1 MAEAGAQER
10 LEQLLG
16 YLGHDP
22 ENAMLLRD
30 TAQAAMDADDLA
42 QAQDLFARLRNLGA
56 LTDADS
62 NQWAIA
68 AMRAGQPA
76 IAAETFAGLLEQS
89 PNDPALRFNLA
100 WARAMAGDPAGAR
113 ELLDQALVEALPQAA
128 QLEIH
133 LMHSAGEFE
142 EAAVRA
148 RAHLQLHPDYPP
160 LLAAISVLALDVED
174 EALARDCA
182 QRAGGHPDAIT
193 TLATLALAEDGPQRA
208 KPMFEQALAINNRSP
223 RAWVGLG
230 LAELAADKGAQ
241 AGRHLDQGAEIF
253 GDHLGSWI
261 AAGWAYLTAGDAAKA
276 RERFEHAV
284 ALDDTFAEAQGSLAV
299 IEVLQG
305 ERAAAER
312 RTEVALRLD
321 RKCFSAAF
329 AKALLSGG
337 DGDAQSAQQIVE
349 IALKQP
355 IGPDGTTLAEAIAR
369 MAR

>member
-1 MAEAGAQER
+1 MAETGAQER
-10 LEQLLG
+10 LDQLLS
-16 YLGHDP
+16 YLEHDP

-30 TAQAAMDADDLA
+30 AAQAALDAAELG

-56 LTDADS
+56 LTNADS
-62 NQWAIA
+62 NLWAIA

-76 IAAETFAGLLEQS
+76 KAAETFAGLLEQQ
-89 PNDPALRFNLA
+89 PDDPALRFNLA
-100 WARAMAGDPAGAR
+100 WARAMAGDPVAAR
-113 ELLDQALVEALPQAA
+113 ELLEASLVEALPQAA

-142 EAAVRA
+142 EAAERA
-148 RAHLQLHPDYPP
+148 RQHLQRHGDYQP
-160 LLAAISVLALDVED
+160 LLAAVSVLALDVED
-174 EALARDCA
+174 EALARECA
-182 QRAGGHPDAIT
+182 ERASSHPDAIT
-193 TLATLALAEDGPQRA
+193 TLATLALGEERAERA
-208 KPMFEQALAINNRSP
+208 KSMFQQALAINDQSP

-230 LAELAADKGAQ
+230 LAELSAGNGAQ
-241 AGRHLDQGAEIF
+241 AGLHLDKGAGIF

-261 AAGWAYLTAGDAAKA
+261 AAGWAYLIAGDAAKA

-299 IEVLQG
+299 MDALQG
-305 ERAAAER
+305 ERDAAER

-321 RKCFSAAF
+321 RKSFSGAF
-329 AKALLSGG
+329 AKALLSAG
-337 DGDAQSAQQIVE
+337 DGDAAAAQRILE

-355 IGPDGTTLAEAIAR
+355 ITPDGTTLAQAIAR